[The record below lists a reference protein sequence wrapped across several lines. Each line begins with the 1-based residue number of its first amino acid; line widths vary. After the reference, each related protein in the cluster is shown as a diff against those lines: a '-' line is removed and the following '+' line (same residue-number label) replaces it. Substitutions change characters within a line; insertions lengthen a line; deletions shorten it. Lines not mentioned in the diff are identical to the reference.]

1 MGWHGRL
8 AGDPQR
14 PHPPGSSPLT
24 GAPTPTAGLIL
35 AAGEGKRYG
44 EPKAPVVVNGE
55 RLVDRSVRILV
66 EAGCTPI
73 VVVLGAWLGEVPDAI
88 TVVNKEWAAGMGT
101 SLRAGLEY
109 LLTTP
114 APSVL
119 VTLVDLP
126 GLTALGGARVVSS
139 SAGVAAATF
148 QGERGHPVK
157 FGREHWAEIIA
168 SAHGD
173 QGARAYLQGRSD
185 VELIEIADVASG
197 ADLDFKIE

>member
-1 MGWHGRL
+1 
-8 AGDPQR
+8 
-14 PHPPGSSPLT
+14 
-24 GAPTPTAGLIL
+24 
-35 AAGEGKRYG
+35 
-44 EPKAPVVVNGE
+44 VVIDGE
-55 RLVDRSVRILV
+55 RLVDRSVRILT
-66 EAGCTPI
+66 EAGCAPI

-88 TVVNKEWAAGMGT
+88 TVVNKEWAAGMGS
-101 SLRAGLEY
+101 SLRAGLGY

-114 APSVL
+114 SPSVL

-126 GLTALGGARVVSS
+126 GLTALGCARVVSS
-139 SAGVAAATF
+139 SAGVVAATF

-157 FGREHWAEIIA
+157 FGREHWSEIIA

-197 ADLDFKIE
+197 DDLDFKIE

>member
-1 MGWHGRL
+1 M
-8 AGDPQR
+8 
-14 PHPPGSSPLT
+14 
-24 GAPTPTAGLIL
+24 
-35 AAGEGKRYG
+35 
-44 EPKAPVVVNGE
+44 VVNGE
-55 RLVDRSVRILV
+55 RLVDRSVRVLT
-66 EAGCTPI
+66 EAGCAPI

-88 TVVNKEWAAGMGT
+88 TVVNKEWAAGMGS
-101 SLRAGLEY
+101 SLRAGLGY

-114 APSVL
+114 AQSAL

-126 GLTALGGARVVSS
+126 GLTALGCARVVSS

-157 FGREHWAEIIA
+157 FGREHWADIIA

-197 ADLDFKIE
+197 EDLDFKIE

>member
-1 MGWHGRL
+1 MVI
-8 AGDPQR
+8 D
-14 PHPPGSSPLT
+14 
-24 GAPTPTAGLIL
+24 
-35 AAGEGKRYG
+35 
-44 EPKAPVVVNGE
+44 GE
-55 RLVDRSVRILV
+55 RLVDRSVRILS
-66 EAGCTPI
+66 EAGCAPI

-88 TVVNKEWAAGMGT
+88 TVVNKEWAAGMGS

-109 LLTTP
+109 LLTTRS
-114 APSVL
+114 PSVL

-126 GLTALGGARVVSS
+126 GLTALGCARVVSS
-139 SAGVAAATF
+139 SAGVVAATF

-157 FGREHWAEIIA
+157 FSREHWPEIIA

-197 ADLDFKIE
+197 DDLDFKIE

>member
-1 MGWHGRL
+1 MVI
-8 AGDPQR
+8 D
-14 PHPPGSSPLT
+14 
-24 GAPTPTAGLIL
+24 
-35 AAGEGKRYG
+35 
-44 EPKAPVVVNGE
+44 GE
-55 RLVDRSVRILV
+55 RLVDRSVRILS
-66 EAGCTPI
+66 ETGCAPI
-73 VVVLGAWLGEVPDAI
+73 VVVLGAWLGEVPGVI

-114 APSVL
+114 AQSAL

-126 GLTALGGARVVSS
+126 GLTALGCARVVSS

-157 FGREHWAEIIA
+157 FSREHWAEIIV

-173 QGARAYLQGRSD
+173 QGARAYLKGRSD